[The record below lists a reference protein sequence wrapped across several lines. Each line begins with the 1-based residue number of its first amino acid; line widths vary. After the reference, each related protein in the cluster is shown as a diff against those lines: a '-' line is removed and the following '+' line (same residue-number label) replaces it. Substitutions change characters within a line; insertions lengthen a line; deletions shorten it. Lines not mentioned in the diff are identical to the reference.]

1 MKVCDASLKG
11 VKLWEGHIA
20 RFLKLLKFTPLLRGG
35 VYGVGMVFRGQL
47 NLFKTTAVTL
57 TAGLMLS
64 TTATSAHAQ
73 QREIINPSFEQV
85 GAVPGLGNGFEITPQ
100 ENVPGWFST
109 NGEIEIWVEGFQQ
122 RTAQEGG
129 HLAEL
134 NPSAPVGL
142 YQEICLIN
150 GEQLNWDFYHA
161 ARGAAGGADQTAL
174 YEVADSNG
182 NQIQLLTTNTVTPLG
197 ATNNNQ
203 TNNLWD
209 NVTGSTIYTGPSGIQ
224 RLQFRSTNAGS
235 NGNFLDDI
243 NIVIIPLITFENLET
258 SGFEGDSSNLPQ
270 FVISGVVPTAFDIDF
285 VISGGT
291 ATLGT
296 DYTVQSNSITIPAG
310 TYDGSAASTF
320 VLPITVPQDSIAEGD
335 ETIEITYT
343 SVAPASSAVLGGPQ
357 CTDAVTVATHTIF
370 DLPFVEAIAE
380 NFDPIESSAGGVTGS
395 VLASDTINGVP
406 VNPADVTLTVGASD
420 PELTLDPATG
430 FITVAPNTPP
440 GTYTVEYTICEDGS
454 STNCSTVV
462 ETVIVQEAN
471 PSLVMEKVADSAGP
485 FTVGDV
491 ITYTYTVTNNGDTV
505 IQDVVVTDTHNGSD
519 PAPVPSGETL
529 LTDAAPTGD
538 STDAAVD
545 GSWDALAPGDVVTF
559 TGTYTVTAT
568 DADTL

>member
-1 MKVCDASLKG
+1 MEL
-11 VKLWEGHIA
+11 
-20 RFLKLLKFTPLLRGG
+20 
-35 VYGVGMVFRGQL
+35 GMVFRSKL
-47 NLFKTTAVTL
+47 NLFKITAVTL
-57 TAGLMLS
+57 TTGLMVS
-64 TTATSAHAQ
+64 TATTSAHAQ

-85 GAVPGLGNGFEITPQ
+85 GAVPDLDNGFEITPQ

-122 RTAQEGG
+122 RSAQEGG

-161 ARGAAGGADQTAL
+161 ARTSGSAPTNQTAV
-174 YEVADSNG
+174 YEVVSLDGA
-182 NQIQLLTTNTVTPLG
+182 TTHQVLVSNTVTEMG
-197 ATNNNQ
+197 QNNNQ
-203 TNNLWD
+203 SQNDWE
-209 NVTGSTIYTGPSGIQ
+209 NVVGNTIYTGPSGVQ

-235 NGNFLDDI
+235 TGNFLDDI
-243 NIVIIPLITFENLET
+243 NIVIIPLITFDNLNT

-270 FVISGVVPTAFDIDF
+270 FTISGVVDTAFDIQF
-285 VISGGT
+285 SITGGT
-291 ATLGT
+291 ATLGS
-296 DYTVQSNSITIPAG
+296 DFTVQANTITVPVG
-310 TYDGSAASTF
+310 TYDGVSAASTF
-320 VLPITVPQDSIAEGD
+320 VLPITIGQDGVAEGN
-335 ETIEITYT
+335 ETIEITYD
-343 SVAPASSAVLGGPQ
+343 SIAPASAGVLGGPA
-357 CTDAVTVATHTIF
+357 CTDPTTVASHIIF
-370 DLPFVEAIAE
+370 DLPLVEAVAE

-440 GTYTVEYTICEDGS
+440 GTYTVEYTICEDGN

-471 PSLVMEKVADSAGP
+471 PSLVMEKVANSAGP

-545 GSWDALAPGDVVTF
+545 GSWDTLAPGDVVTF
-559 TGTYTVTAT
+559 TGTYTVTAA